1 MPNQQAPWQSG
12 SGQFDADQ
20 PAPDQANQGQPQPPQ
35 PEQQG
40 YTEPPKDATEPGVAL
55 NQSIK
60 PADDQHPEQKR
71 SEQQD
76 QQDQQGNDTS
86 D

>member
-35 PEQQG
+35 PEQPHSG
-40 YTEPPKDATEPGVAL
+40 PPEDATEPGVAL
-55 NQSIK
+55 NQPIK
-60 PADDQHPEQKR
+60 PADDQQPEQKR

-76 QQDQQGNDTS
+76 QQGNDTS